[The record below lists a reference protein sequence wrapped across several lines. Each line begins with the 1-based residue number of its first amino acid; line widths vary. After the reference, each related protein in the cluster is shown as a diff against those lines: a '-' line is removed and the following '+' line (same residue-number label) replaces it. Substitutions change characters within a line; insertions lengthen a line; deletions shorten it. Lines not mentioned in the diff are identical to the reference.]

1 MAFLFRQTNLS
12 LRQFFGV
19 CVFIL
24 FVAGLA
30 YMAATGRLHWL
41 VAAGAAVLPLL
52 RRLPLLLRAI
62 PIFRQLSG
70 YARSAGWTQ
79 RAGQS
84 SRIQTRFLAMTLD
97 HDTGGMDGE
106 VLEGGYIG
114 KLLSSLALS
123 DLMILRETCQVDPD
137 SMQVLEA
144 WLDRCHAEWRQD
156 SESAGQQQGNTFTSS
171 SMTEQ
176 EALDILGLM
185 PGAPKEKIVEAH
197 RRLIQKLHPDHGGST
212 YLAAKL
218 NEAKEYLVR

>member
-1 MAFLFRQTNLS
+1 MVRQTNLS
-12 LRQFFGV
+12 QRQFVAV

-24 FVAGLA
+24 FLGGLA
-30 YMAATGRLHWL
+30 FLAATGRLHWL
-41 VAAGAAVLPLL
+41 VAVGAALLPLL

-62 PIFRQLSG
+62 PLFQQLSG

-84 SRIQTRFLAMTLD
+84 SKIRTRYLAMTLD

-106 VLEGGYIG
+106 VLEGAYLG
-114 KLLSSLALS
+114 KLLSSLTLS
-123 DLMILRETCQVDPD
+123 DLRTLHGTCMSDPD
-137 SMQVLEA
+137 SLQVLEA
-144 WLDRCHAEWRQD
+144 WLDRCHPDWRQNTD
-156 SESAGQQQGNTFTSS
+156 HAGQQNSNTYTSS

-176 EALDILGLM
+176 EALDILGLP

-197 RRLIQKLHPDHGGST
+197 RRLMQKLHPDHGGST

-218 NEAKEYLVR
+218 NEAKEYLLS